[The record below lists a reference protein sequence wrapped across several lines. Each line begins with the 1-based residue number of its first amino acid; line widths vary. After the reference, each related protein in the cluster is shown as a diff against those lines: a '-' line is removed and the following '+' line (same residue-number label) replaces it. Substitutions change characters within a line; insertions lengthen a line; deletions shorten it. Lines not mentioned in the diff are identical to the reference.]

1 MPIIF
6 LRSCSVTY
14 TWMAQ
19 YDRSHWP
26 ITLTMVI
33 DCWFFTNHLC
43 WVRLYDCPETEPT
56 CKLHTRYI
64 HTETHTW
71 NTRTY
76 KKLRHTS
83 YKCLDIKIFKSI
95 IYIYSNTQQ
104 QTPVLK
110 VIWAHFFTTYFCFIW
125 HDEAILN
132 NISWQYNSQPKARA
146 KNRHLSW
153 HDGAI
158 LNDFTEQDSQTKAWA
173 RNRHLSWHIDR
184 RPVVTR
190 AHSPG
195 VFSTRVGD
203 VLMCSPH
210 GWAMSWCVL
219 HTGGRCPGV
228 FSTRVGDV
236 LVCSP
241 HGWVISW
248 CVLHTGGW
256 CPGVF
261 STHVGDIQGDCT
273 WQPLTSALYTAHL
286 AGLQWSRLDT
296 GLPNDRT
303 PFTH

>member
-1 MPIIF
+1 MTDHIDHG
-6 LRSCSVTY
+6 
-14 TWMAQ
+14 
-19 YDRSHWP
+19 DRLLVFHESFMLGQAIWP

-33 DCWFFTNHLC
+33 DCCFFTNHLC

-71 NTRTY
+71 NTRTD

-110 VIWAHFFTTYFCFIW
+110 VIWARFFTTYFCFIW

-132 NISWQYNSQPKARA
+132 NIAWQYNSQPKARA

-219 HTGGRCPGV
+219 HTGGRCPRRLHVTAVDICIIYCPPRRSAVVQTGHWP
-228 FSTRVGDV
+228 SQWPHTLYPQAV
-236 LVCSP
+236 LPCR
-241 HGWVISW
+241 
-248 CVLHTGGW
+248 CE
-256 CPGVF
+256 
-261 STHVGDIQGDCT
+261 
-273 WQPLTSALYTAHL
+273 
-286 AGLQWSRLDT
+286 
-296 GLPNDRT
+296 
-303 PFTH
+303 